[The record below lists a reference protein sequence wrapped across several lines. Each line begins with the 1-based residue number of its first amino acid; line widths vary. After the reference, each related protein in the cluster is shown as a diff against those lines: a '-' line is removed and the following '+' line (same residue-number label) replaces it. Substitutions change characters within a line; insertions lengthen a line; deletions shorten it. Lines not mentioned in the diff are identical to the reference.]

1 MLRYKINTY
10 PSRKIQ
16 QKYLYAIKTR
26 NSIYGIHKESESDV
40 SKTSLV
46 VFMEERTARNFKEH
60 LEKCQ
65 TENVFHNRAVENNA
79 VTYGVPVPC
88 NSRMPMRLHRFST
101 KQLQLMCVM
110 NYFDMLIVS
119 KIEESVDILDLY
131 CFEYTFSDLPSRSMA
146 EYTLR
151 GLLDL

>member
-26 NSIYGIHKESESDV
+26 NSIYGIHKESESEV

-46 VFMEERTARNFKEH
+46 LFMEETNARNFKEY

-65 TENVFHNRAVENNA
+65 EEKVYYNRVIENDSVA
-79 VTYGVPVPC
+79 YGMPLQS
-88 NSRMPMRLHRFST
+88 NSKMPLRLQRFPT
-101 KQLQLMCVM
+101 KQLQLIRVM
-110 NYFDMLIVS
+110 NYIDMLIVS
-119 KIEESVDILDLY
+119 KVEESVSVLDLY
-131 CFEYTFSDLPSRSMA
+131 CFEYVFNGLPSRSMA

-151 GLLDL
+151 EMLDL